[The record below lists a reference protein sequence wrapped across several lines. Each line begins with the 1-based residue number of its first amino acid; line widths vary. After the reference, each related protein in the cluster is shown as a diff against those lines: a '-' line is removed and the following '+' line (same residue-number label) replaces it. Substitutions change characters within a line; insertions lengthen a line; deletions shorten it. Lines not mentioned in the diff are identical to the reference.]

1 MTIYQN
7 AKNLTPKEQAKLRS
21 TIHTK
26 ALNELKR
33 KFIVEFQEIY
43 KKMLAE
49 YGLETR
55 GTPNSIFILH
65 QEIQRLKK
73 LAGEA

>member
-1 MTIYQN
+1 MTVYQN
-7 AKNLTPKEQAKLRS
+7 AKELTPKEQAKLRS
-21 TIHTK
+21 NIHTK

-33 KFIVEFQEIY
+33 KFIVEFQDIY
-43 KKMLAE
+43 KKMLSE

-65 QEIQRLKK
+65 QEIERLKK
-73 LAGEA
+73 LVGES